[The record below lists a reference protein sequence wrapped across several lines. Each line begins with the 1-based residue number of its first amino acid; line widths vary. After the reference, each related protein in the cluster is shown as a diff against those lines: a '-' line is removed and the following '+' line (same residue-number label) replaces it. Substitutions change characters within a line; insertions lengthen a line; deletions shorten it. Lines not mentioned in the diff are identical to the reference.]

1 MREKNFP
8 LMTLLKLQLIINITR
23 SQRKTEK
30 TVILKFT
37 TSLQPASSKPPP
49 ERIQLLKEVR
59 GLGFEYLSG
68 IELLFKRRFSLKK
81 K

>member
-37 TSLQPASSKPPP
+37 TSLQPASSKPPASLQQASSKP
-49 ERIQLLKEVR
+49 PASLQQASSKPPASLPLK
-59 GLGFEYLSG
+59 GFSY
-68 IELLFKRRFSLKK
+68 
-81 K
+81 